1 MTVTLY
7 DGERRTLHA
16 LAVNVAVGKR
26 DAHRQRDEL
35 VPLLCDV
42 PDALRL
48 FDQLTLAIRCGDGK
62 ATSALLDRLAGEQ

>member
-16 LAVNVAVGKR
+16 LALNCAIGK
-26 DAHRQRDEL
+26 QRAQQQADEL

-48 FDQLTLAIRCGDGK
+48 FDQLTFAVRSGDEQ
-62 ATSALLDRLAGEQ
+62 TEALLDRLVGAS